1 MTIKVDLFEGGVLVG
16 QTRFA
21 EAPVV
26 GDYVR
31 IDGVDYRVEARLWDD
46 DQSLDRV
53 RLVVR
58 CEPFSTALPGV
69 RRS

>member
-1 MTIKVDLFEGGVLVG
+1 MTIDLFEGGVLVG

-21 EAPVV
+21 EAPV

-46 DQSLDRV
+46 DQPLDRV

-58 CEPFSTALPGV
+58 CEPFSTAPSV
-69 RRS
+69 EA